1 MYNKQYTKS
10 EHKNGDIINMK
21 TPHPLSTPGVHYYL
35 FTVIQLSEPRSVPC
49 ALLSC
54 YLFLRSLI
62 MNTFKNIYLLM

>member
-35 FTVIQLSEPRSVPC
+35 FTVIQLSEPRSVPLYVIKMRLFFRFIC
-49 ALLSC
+49 FYEVLL
-54 YLFLRSLI
+54 
-62 MNTFKNIYLLM
+62 